1 MSAIIDAVKF
11 LIDGI
16 SSTFESVSYFVSD
29 VIPSFFSQ
37 IYHMSDWIPDVIATF
52 TSLGF
57 AAMMIVFI
65 IRLFT

>member
-16 SSTFESVSYFVSD
+16 STTFQSVGYFVTD

-37 IYHMSDWIPDVIATF
+37 VYHMSDWIPDVIATF